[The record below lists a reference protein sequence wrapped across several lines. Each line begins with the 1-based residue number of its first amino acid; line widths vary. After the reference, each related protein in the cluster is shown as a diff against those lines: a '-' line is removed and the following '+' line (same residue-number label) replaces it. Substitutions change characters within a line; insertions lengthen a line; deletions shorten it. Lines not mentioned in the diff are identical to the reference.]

1 MPAGKTSPAGNTAP
15 AGNTQPDGLR
25 VRLVVPGNVRHNSGG
40 NVYNAALA
48 RELAAL
54 GADVDICPL
63 DGGWPVG
70 SPEDRRRLAALLRS
84 GDSGA
89 ANDHTAAR
97 RRVDGGVD
105 DAGGTNDHAGDRRVT
120 LVDGLLA
127 CGAPE
132 ELAAAAAAGHPAW
145 ILLHMPLDDTGHGEA
160 GLERRALRAAAGVIC
175 TSTSAAAGIRAR
187 HGLDG
192 VRTALPGSDPAAP
205 AAGSEPPHLLALAA
219 LLPNKDQSL
228 LVAALSDLTDLPWT
242 ASLVGSDTADPAYAA
257 RLRDTVNRLG
267 LQDRVRIPGE
277 LRGGA
282 LAAEWATAD
291 LSLLISRAETFGLVV
306 TESIA
311 RGVPVVVR
319 AGTGAVE
326 ALAAGAPEAAVPGT
340 AVALGADP
348 APLTRVLRRWLSE
361 PGLRTRWRAAA
372 VDARDRLPGWDAT
385 ARAVLAALDPQ
396 HSGPDHP
403 DTERPA
409 VQPPATP
416 GAAPWDAPPE
426 KPPAEDS
433 PAAPAGGQ

>member
-1 MPAGKTSPAGNTAP
+1 MPARKTAP
-15 AGNTQPDGLR
+15 AGNTVPARDRVQAAGLR
-25 VRLVVPGNVRHNSGG
+25 VRLVVPGNVHHNSGG

-54 GADVDICPL
+54 GVEVDICPL

-70 SPEDRRRLAALLRS
+70 SPEDRRRLATLLCD
-84 GDSGA
+84 GDNGG
-89 ANDHTAAR
+89 ANDH
-97 RRVDGGVD
+97 
-105 DAGGTNDHAGDRRVT
+105 DAGAAAQRQVT
-120 LVDGLLA
+120 LVDGLIA

-132 ELAAAAAAGHPAW
+132 ELAAAASAGRPAW

-160 GLERRALRAAAGVIC
+160 GLERRAVRAAAGAIC

-192 VRTALPGSDPAAP
+192 VKTALPGSDAATL
-205 AAGSEPPHLLALAA
+205 AAGSAPPHLLAVAA

-228 LVAALSDLTDLPWT
+228 LLAALSALTDLPWT

-257 RLRDTVNRLG
+257 RLRDTVDRLG

-282 LAAEWATAD
+282 LEAEWAAAD
-291 LSLLISRAETFGLVV
+291 LSLLISQAETFGLVV

-326 ALAAGAPEAAVPGT
+326 ALAAGGAALLPGT
-340 AVALGADP
+340 AVALGTDP
-348 APLTRVLRRWLSE
+348 APLSEVLRRWLSE

-372 VDARDRLPGWDAT
+372 VAARDRLPGWDAT
-385 ARAVLAALDPQ
+385 ARAVLAALDP
-396 HSGPDHP
+396 HRSGPDHEDP
-403 DTERPA
+403 ERSAPERSAPQPA
-409 VQPPATP
+409 AAQPP
-416 GAAPWDAPPE
+416 GAPQE
-426 KPPAEDS
+426 KPAAEDS
-433 PAAPAGGQ
+433 PAAQAGGQ